1 MTLTIAHVDSFHK
14 IPLESKRKLL
24 DTLKHD
30 SEGDWR
36 IKHKFV
42 EKLYFNNADAW

>member
-24 DTLKHD
+24 DTLKHNRD
-30 SEGDWR
+30 GN
-36 IKHKFV
+36 KFV
-42 EKLYFNNADAW
+42 EKLYFNDGDAW

>member
-24 DTLKHD
+24 DTLKYNRD
-30 SEGDWR
+30 GNR
-36 IKHKFV
+36 IEHKFV
-42 EKLYFNNADAW
+42 EKVYFNDADA